1 MSLPEADEDLVLLHN
16 PRCSKS
22 RTAKA
27 LLEES
32 GVTFVTRNYL
42 ENPLNVHELRDLAKR
57 LDSEPSNWVRKGES
71 VFGRFFLNE
80 NSSVGN
86 WIEAIV
92 EEPILLERPILIAG
106 LRAVVARPPE
116 KVLDLVVRAGLTR

>member
-42 ENPLNVHELRDLAKR
+42 DNPLNVHELRDLAKR
-57 LDSEPSNWVRKGES
+57 LDSEPSTWVRKGES
-71 VFGRFFLNE
+71 VFDKFLLNE
-80 NSSVGN
+80 DSSAGD

-92 EEPILLERPILIAG
+92 EEPVLLERPILIAG
-106 LRAVVARPPE
+106 LRAVVGRPPE
-116 KVLDLVVRAGLTR
+116 NVLGLVFRAS

>member
-27 LLEES
+27 LLEEN

-42 ENPLNVHELRDLAKR
+42 ENPLSVHELRDLAKR
-57 LDSEPSNWVRKGES
+57 LDSEPSTWVRKGES
-71 VFGRFFLNE
+71 VFDKFLLNE
-80 NSSVGN
+80 DSSAGD

-92 EEPILLERPILIAG
+92 EEPVLLERPILIAG
-106 LRAVVARPPE
+106 LRAVVGRPPE
-116 KVLDLVVRAGLTR
+116 NVLGLVFRAS